1 MLAMSSA
8 FRRWILLAAILL
20 AAQGCVRAP
29 TPVERLSGPM
39 PSTGRDQVLLSL
51 EPWLERSRLGGLLS
65 TLMSSAAYALS
76 VVTPAEEQR
85 WRAESGFQEFKLQLA
100 DGTWV
105 GGLFFEYDDGT
116 PDPKP
121 LLMGSFGMFQD
132 RWGTE
137 SRKFYDL
144 YVKDPER
151 RIPAHVLI
159 LDHPTA
165 GAFFAYNEQLSV
177 GSYDDAR
184 MWMEVARFLR
194 SENEF
199 SGVHLF
205 GVSMSGQT
213 VVHAVI
219 EDKRLGGGLFDSAIA
234 VSIAPDFRA
243 EPGGQFAEL
252 PTRDGAENPWKQV
265 LDGAS
270 DSSGLGRL
278 ERAAIWVFIKKLFLP
293 SYRLALPDGD
303 LELERRDL
311 AVFLWQACEARLGF
325 LRERRPR
332 TWKREFSLEDL
343 GGFMASTR
351 IAEVIDRVR
360 TPLVLLSARDDPAV
374 PRVRFEEVLRAA
386 GDNPWI
392 AARETRRGGHFG
404 FHVSYGAEY
413 IGDVLRLMMNPEVLR
428 SWTGQRIEKRQETPT
443 IVRSPAPSPRSR
455 RRAAPRP
462 AHLLRAR
469 PRCAGAGRAAGRGS
483 RCPLP

>member
-1 MLAMSSA
+1 MSSA

-20 AAQGCVRAP
+20 VAQGCARAP

-39 PSTGRDQVLLSL
+39 PSTGRDQVLLAL
-51 EPWLERSRLGGLLS
+51 EPWLERNRLGGILS
-65 TLMSSAAYALS
+65 TLISSISYALDI
-76 VVTPAEEQR
+76 VTPADVQR
-85 WRAESGFQEFKLQLA
+85 WRAESGFEEFKLQLA

-105 GGLFFEYDDGT
+105 GGLLFEYDDGT

-144 YVKDPER
+144 YLEDPER

-165 GAFFAYNEQLSV
+165 GAFFGNNEQLSL

-199 SGVHLF
+199 SGIHLF

-213 VVHAVI
+213 VVHSVI
-219 EDKRLGGGLFDSAIA
+219 EDKRLGRNLFDSAIA

-243 EPGGQFAEL
+243 EPGGQFSQLA
-252 PTRDGAENPWKQV
+252 TRGGVENPWKQS
-265 LDGAS
+265 LDGVRKS
-270 DSSGLGRL
+270 PGLAGLNRVG
-278 ERAAIWVFIKKLFLP
+278 IWVFIKWLFLP

-303 LELERRDL
+303 LQLKRRDL
-311 AVFLWQACEARLGF
+311 AVFLWEACEARVSF
-325 LRERRPR
+325 LRERRPT
-332 TWKREFSLEDL
+332 TWNREFSLEEL
-343 GGFMASTR
+343 GDFMTTTR
-351 IAEVIDRVR
+351 IADVIDRVR

-374 PRVRFEEVLRAA
+374 PRARFEEVLRAA

-404 FHVSYGAEY
+404 FHVSYGADY
-413 IGDVLRLMMNPEVLR
+413 IGDVLRLMIEPEVLR
-428 SWTGQRIEKRQETPT
+428 SWTGQRREKGGRRPQAILVEAAQLGTELESASAGV
-443 IVRSPAPSPRSR
+443 VRRS
-455 RRAAPRP
+455 
-462 AHLLRAR
+462 
-469 PRCAGAGRAAGRGS
+469 GS
-483 RCPLP
+483 VLVDEAVR

>member
-1 MLAMSSA
+1 MIAMPSA
-8 FRRWILLAAILL
+8 FRCRILLAAVLL
-20 AAQGCVRAP
+20 IAQGCLRAP

-39 PSTGRDQVLLSL
+39 PSTGRDQVLLAL
-51 EPWLERSRLGGLLS
+51 EPWGEGNHLGGLLS
-65 TLMSSAAYALS
+65 TLVSSIAYALS

-85 WRAESGFQEFKLQLA
+85 WRAESGFEEFKLELA

-116 PDPKP
+116 QDPKP
-121 LLMGSFGMFQD
+121 VLMASFGMFQD

-144 YVKDPER
+144 YLKDPER

-165 GAFFAYNEQLSV
+165 GSFFAYNDQLSL

-194 SENEF
+194 SEMEL
-199 SGVHLF
+199 SGIHLF

-213 VVHAVI
+213 VVHSVI
-219 EDKRLGGGLFDSAIA
+219 EDERLGGNLFDSAIA

-243 EPGGQFAEL
+243 EPGEQFARL
-252 PTRDGAENPWKQV
+252 PTRDGVENPWKRA
-265 LDGAS
+265 LEGAR
-270 DSSGLGRL
+270 DPSGLVGL
-278 ERAAIWVFIKKLFLP
+278 KRAAIWVFIKKLFLP
-293 SYRLALPDGD
+293 SYRLARPGGA
-303 LELERRDL
+303 LELEPKDL
-311 AVFLWQACEARLGF
+311 AVFLWEACEARISF

-332 TWKREFSLEDL
+332 TWNREFSLEDL
-343 GGFMASTR
+343 EGFMSTTR
-351 IAEVIDRVR
+351 IADVIDRVR
-360 TPLVLLSARDDPAV
+360 TPLVLVSARDDPAV
-374 PRVRFEEVLRAA
+374 PRVRFLEVLRAA

-413 IGDVLRLMMNPEVLR
+413 IGDVLRLMIDPEVLG
-428 SWTGQRIEKRQETPT
+428 SWTGRRVAKRQATSAPT
-443 IVRSPAPSPRSR
+443 KKSGAVSLSPTQAEGSSWTASLSR
-455 RRAAPRP
+455 
-462 AHLLRAR
+462 
-469 PRCAGAGRAAGRGS
+469 
-483 RCPLP
+483 

>member
-1 MLAMSSA
+1 MIAMSRA
-8 FRRWILLAAILL
+8 FRRWILLGTVLL
-20 AAQGCVRAP
+20 VAQGCVRAP

-65 TLMSSAAYALS
+65 TLISSISYALKA
-76 VVTPAEEQR
+76 VTPAEEQR
-85 WRAESGFQEFKLQLA
+85 WRAESGFEEFKLELG

-105 GGLFFEYDDGT
+105 GGILFEYDDGA

-144 YVKDPER
+144 YLEDPER

-165 GAFFAYNEQLSV
+165 GAFFANNDQLSL

-194 SENEF
+194 SSSEKEL
-199 SGVHLF
+199 SGIHLF

-219 EDKRLGGGLFDSAIA
+219 EDKRLDGGLFDSAIA

-243 EPGGQFAEL
+243 EPGGQFAQL
-252 PTRDGAENPWKQV
+252 PTRDGVENPWKRAP
-265 LDGAS
+265 DGARG
-270 DSSGLGRL
+270 SSGLVGL
-278 ERAAIWVFIKKLFLP
+278 ESAAIWVFIKKLFLP
-293 SYRLALPDGD
+293 SYRMALPDGD

-311 AVFLWQACEARLGF
+311 AVFLWEACEARVSF

-332 TWKREFSLEDL
+332 TWNREFSLEDL
-343 GGFMASTR
+343 GNFMTTTR
-351 IAEVIDRVR
+351 VADVIDRVR

-374 PRVRFEEVLRAA
+374 PRARFEEVLRAA

-413 IGDVLRLMMNPEVLR
+413 IGDVLRLMTNPEVLR
-428 SWTGQRIEKRQETPT
+428 NWTGQRRDQRVEKRQAT
-443 IVRSPAPSPRSR
+443 PAPMKKSGAARLSPTPAERSIWTSSLIR
-455 RRAAPRP
+455 
-462 AHLLRAR
+462 
-469 PRCAGAGRAAGRGS
+469 
-483 RCPLP
+483 

>member
-1 MLAMSSA
+1 MPGA
-8 FRRWILLAAILL
+8 FGRWILLAAILL
-20 AAQGCVRAP
+20 VAQGCARAP

-39 PSTGRDQVLLSL
+39 PSTGRDQVLLAL
-51 EPWLERSRLGGLLS
+51 EPWGERSRLGGLLS
-65 TLMSSAAYALS
+65 TLISSISYALRA
-76 VVTPAEEQR
+76 VTPQEEQR

-105 GGLFFEYDDGT
+105 GGLLFEYDDGT

-144 YVKDPER
+144 YLEDPER
-151 RIPAHVLI
+151 RIPSHVLI

-165 GAFFAYNEQLSV
+165 GAFFANNEQLSV

-194 SENEF
+194 SKTEL
-199 SGVHLF
+199 SGIHLF

-219 EDKRLGGGLFDSAIA
+219 EDKRLGTDLFDSAIA

-243 EPGGQFAEL
+243 EPGGQFAGL
-252 PTRDGAENPWKQV
+252 PTRDGVENPWKQA

-270 DSSGLGRL
+270 DSSGLGGL
-278 ERAAIWVFIKKLFLP
+278 TNAAIWVFIKKLFLP

-311 AVFLWQACEARLGF
+311 AVFLWQACEARVSF

-332 TWKREFSLEDL
+332 TWNREFSLEDL
-343 GGFMASTR
+343 GGFMTTTR
-351 IAEVIDRVR
+351 IADVIDRVR

-374 PRVRFEEVLRAA
+374 PRARFEEVLRAA

-413 IGDVLRLMMNPEVLR
+413 IGDVLRLMISPEVLR
-428 SWTGQRIEKRQETPT
+428 SWTGQRVEKSALRPPG
-443 IVRSPAPSPRSR
+443 VAARAVVNRPPNPS
-455 RRAAPRP
+455 A
-462 AHLLRAR
+462 
-469 PRCAGAGRAAGRGS
+469 
-483 RCPLP
+483 

>member
-1 MLAMSSA
+1 MLMMSSA
-8 FRRWILLAAILL
+8 FRRWILLAAVLL
-20 AAQGCVRAP
+20 IAQGCVRAP

-39 PSTGRDQVLLSL
+39 PTTGRDQVLLSL
-51 EPWLERSRLGGLLS
+51 EPWLERNRLGGILS
-65 TLMSSAAYALS
+65 TLMSSISYALNI
-76 VVTPAEEQR
+76 VTPADVQR
-85 WRAESGFQEFKLQLA
+85 WRAESGFEEFKLQLA

-165 GAFFAYNEQLSV
+165 GTFFGNNGQLSL

-184 MWMEVARFLR
+184 MWIEVARFLR
-194 SENEF
+194 SENKF
-199 SGVHLF
+199 SGIHLF

-213 VVHAVI
+213 VVHSVI
-219 EDKRLGGGLFDSAIA
+219 EDERLGAGLFDSAIA

-243 EPGGQFAEL
+243 EPGGQFAQL
-252 PTRDGAENPWKQV
+252 RTRDGVENPWKQV
-265 LDGAS
+265 RDEARE
-270 DSSGLGRL
+270 SSGSVGLNRVG
-278 ERAAIWVFIKKLFLP
+278 IWVFIKRLFLP

-303 LELERRDL
+303 LELERSDL
-311 AVFLWQACEARLGF
+311 AVFLWEACQTRISF
-325 LRERRPR
+325 RRERRPR
-332 TWKREFSLEDL
+332 TWNPEFSLEGL
-343 GGFMASTR
+343 GDFMTTTR
-351 IAEVIDRVR
+351 IADVIDRVR

-374 PRVRFEEVLRAA
+374 PRARFEEVLRAA

-392 AARETRRGGHFG
+392 AAHETRRGGHFG
-404 FHVSYGAEY
+404 FHVSYGADY
-413 IGDVLRLMMNPEVLR
+413 LGDVLRLMIDPEVLR
-428 SWTGQRIEKRQETPT
+428 NWTGQRRAQGVQKRQAK
-443 IVRSPAPSPRSR
+443 PAPMKKSGAAWLSPTPAERSSWTSSLNR
-455 RRAAPRP
+455 
-462 AHLLRAR
+462 
-469 PRCAGAGRAAGRGS
+469 
-483 RCPLP
+483 

>member
-1 MLAMSSA
+1 MLAMSSP

-20 AAQGCVRAP
+20 VAQGCVRPP

-51 EPWLERSRLGGLLS
+51 EPWLERNRLGGILS
-65 TLMSSAAYALS
+65 TLISSISYALN
-76 VVTPAEEQR
+76 VVTPADVQR
-85 WRAESGFQEFKLQLA
+85 WRAESGFEEFKLELA

-105 GGLFFEYDDGT
+105 GGLLFEYDDGS

-144 YVKDPER
+144 YLEDPER

-165 GAFFAYNEQLSV
+165 GAFFANNEQLSV

-194 SENEF
+194 SKTEF
-199 SGVHLF
+199 SGIHLF

-219 EDKRLGGGLFDSAIA
+219 EDKRLGRDLFDSAIA
-234 VSIAPDFRA
+234 VSIAPDSRA
-243 EPGGQFAEL
+243 EPGGQFARL
-252 PTRDGAENPWKQV
+252 PTRDGVENPWKRGRGGV
-265 LDGAS
+265 DES
-270 DSSGLGRL
+270 PGLAGLNRVG
-278 ERAAIWVFIKKLFLP
+278 IWVFIKRLFLP

-303 LELERRDL
+303 LQLERRDL
-311 AVFLWQACEARLGF
+311 AVFLRQACEARVSF

-332 TWKREFSLEDL
+332 TWNREFSLEDL
-343 GGFMASTR
+343 EGFMTTTR
-351 IAEVIDRVR
+351 IADVIDRVR
-360 TPLVLLSARDDPAV
+360 TPLVLLSAHDDPAV
-374 PRVRFEEVLRAA
+374 PRARFEEVLRAA

-392 AARETRRGGHFG
+392 AAHETRRGGHFG
-404 FHVSYGAEY
+404 FHVNYGADY
-413 IGDVLRLMMNPEVLR
+413 IGDVLRLMISPEVLR
-428 SWTGQRIEKRQETPT
+428 SWTGPRPDRRVRKRQATPKPT
-443 IVRSPAPSPRSR
+443 KKSGAVRWSPTPVERSI
-455 RRAAPRP
+455 PVDW
-462 AHLLRAR
+462 
-469 PRCAGAGRAAGRGS
+469 GR
-483 RCPLP
+483 